1 VGGSGG
7 FISVLTIIAE
17 IAPLAL
23 RPILLV
29 RDTDPCRVFTNAAQG
44 SFGAVFGIAGV
55 VGPIVGGMYTVT

>member
-1 VGGSGG
+1 VGDDLGVGGSGG

-23 RPILLV
+23 RPVLL
-29 RDTDPCRVFTNAAQG
+29 G

-55 VGPIVGGMYTVT
+55 VGPIVGGMYALT

>member
-1 VGGSGG
+1 VRDLGVGGSGG

-23 RPILLV
+23 RPILL
-29 RDTDPCRVFTNAAQG
+29 G

-55 VGPIVGGMYTVT
+55 VGPIVGGMYAVT